1 MLILFLSNDLFLPV
15 SVFVFFSGI
24 VFLSSVNQDNDIS
37 IKGGYNDSELN
48 SKKSIK
54 NFAKFYND
62 PANQRIQIRED
73 NNGKIGVY
81 AWVNN
86 INKKVYVGSGD
97 PLYTRL
103 SDYYQSWYL
112 ISRSNLYIVRAFN
125 KYTMANFSLYILE
138 YTNSD
143 NIILCEQKW
152 INIINPEYNT
162 NPVAGNSKGYKHT
175 YEAIEKMRSLSLGR
189 THTEEVKH
197 LMSENRKGENNPFF
211 GKKHNPET
219 IKKLKEIAYNR
230 EHLPV
235 SGLEVEITDLET
247 KITTVYSSIRKA
259 AISINSDIKTL
270 LRREKSQIE
279 KGINTPY
286 RKRYIINIKR

>member
-1 MLILFLSNDLFLPV
+1 MLILFFSNDLFLPV
-15 SVFVFFSGI
+15 SVFFSGI
-24 VFLSSVNQDNDIS
+24 VFLSSVNEDNDIS
-37 IKGGYNDSELN
+37 IKGGDNDSELN
-48 SKKSIK
+48 RKKSIK

-62 PANQRIQIRED
+62 PANQIIKIRED

-81 AWVNN
+81 ALVNN

-175 YEAIEKMRSLSLGR
+175 YETLEKMRSLSLGR

-219 IKKLKEIAYNR
+219 IKKLK
-230 EHLPV
+230 
-235 SGLEVEITDLET
+235 
-247 KITTVYSSIRKA
+247 
-259 AISINSDIKTL
+259 
-270 LRREKSQIE
+270 
-279 KGINTPY
+279 
-286 RKRYIINIKR
+286 